1 MTKTTIE
8 VKTEKKEYPEM
19 TLAQIT
25 KMVELLNKGIS
36 EQEARKL
43 AMTDV

>member
-1 MTKTTIE
+1 MTKTT
-8 VKTEKKEYPEM
+8 VQVSTEKKEYPEM
-19 TLAQIT
+19 TLAQIR